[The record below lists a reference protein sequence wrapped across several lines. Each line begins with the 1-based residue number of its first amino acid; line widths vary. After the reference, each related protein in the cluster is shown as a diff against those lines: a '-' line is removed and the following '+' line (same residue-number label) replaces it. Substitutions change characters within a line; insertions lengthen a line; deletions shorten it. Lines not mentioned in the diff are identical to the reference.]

1 MSYYWQI
8 FLVQS
13 CLLVKFIQK
22 RHKCLIKFWMT
33 YKGIS
38 SDLICWP
45 TDSFFFPLCVLNLFW
60 TIFILLL
67 VLAVMLGNNFLKLFF
82 LICNLSSELHSRR
95 TLVQFN
101 AQSSLVILNSKGPK
115 KKTLGCSRIQDIK
128 VKTNNVVW
136 VSSLLPYNHGIQDN
150 EDIND
155 RSRYKIPQCWSDN
168 CDLC

>member
-1 MSYYWQI
+1 MNDIQGN
-8 FLVQS
+8 LVRPDM
-13 CLLVKFIQK
+13 L
-22 RHKCLIKFWMT
+22 
-33 YKGIS
+33 
-38 SDLICWP
+38 
-45 TDSFFFPLCVLNLFW
+45 TDRFFFLPSLCFKSLLNYFYSASG
-60 TIFILLL
+60 
-67 VLAVMLGNNFLKLFF
+67 VSSYARKKFLKLFF